1 MTTPFAVATALPVP
15 LASADGKI
23 LGLIS
28 QGLFSGAV
36 ALVWAVLVVE
46 VFGRV
51 LVDLIVAR
59 RNNGAAAEQQQQRR
73 LDRQARRQQPA
84 LFPGIDRARRR
95 LNRLNA
101 RF

>member
-1 MTTPFAVATALPVP
+1 MTTPFAVAP
-15 LASADGKI
+15 ADGKI

-51 LVDLIVAR
+51 LVDLIEAR
-59 RNNGAAAEQQQQRR
+59 RDDRAAAEQQQQQRR
-73 LDRQARRQQPA
+73 LVRQVRRQQPA